1 MPETNKVIAH
11 YLTGE
16 LVKGTTHD
24 FFPTR
29 QTFHIDPVNG
39 AETVE
44 IVCKALKALFF
55 VRDFAGS
62 PRRNDI
68 PGFISGPG
76 ETAHG
81 KKVAVRFKDGE
92 LLCGYTLTYL
102 PGREGLFVFPADP
115 QSNNLR
121 VYALTT
127 ATTAIKVG
135 PAAEAL
141 AQQTLSSGKTARS

>member
-1 MPETNKVIAH
+1 MSEANKVIAH
-11 YLTGE
+11 YLTGD

-29 QTFHIDPVNG
+29 PTFHIDPVNG
-39 AETVE
+39 TGTVE
-44 IVCKALKALFF
+44 VTCKSLKALFF
-55 VRDFAGS
+55 VREFAGS
-62 PRRNDI
+62 PRRSDV
-68 PGFISGPG
+68 PGFISGPS

-121 VYALTT
+121 VYVLTT

-141 AQQTLSSGKTARS
+141 AQQVLPSGKAAR

>member
-1 MPETNKVIAH
+1 MPEINKVVAH
-11 YLTGE
+11 YLAGE

-29 QTFHIDPVNG
+29 PTFHIDPADGSGKIEVVG
-39 AETVE
+39 
-44 IVCKALKALFF
+44 KALKALFF

-68 PGFISGPG
+68 PGFISGPS
-76 ETAHG
+76 ETSHG

-92 LLCGYTLTYL
+92 LLCGYTLTYT
-102 PGREGLFVFPADP
+102 PSREGFFVFPADP

-121 VYALTT
+121 AYVLTG
-127 ATTAIKVG
+127 ATTTIKVG

-141 AQQTLSSGKTARS
+141 ALQSLQGGKAAR

>member
-1 MPETNKVIAH
+1 MQEANRVIAH

-29 QTFHIDPVNG
+29 PTFHIEPVNG
-39 AETVE
+39 NENIE
-44 IVCKALKALFF
+44 IPCKSLKALFF

-76 ETAHG
+76 ETTHG
-81 KKVAVRFKDGE
+81 KKIAVRFKDGE
-92 LLCGYTLTYL
+92 ILCGYTLTYS
-102 PGREGLFVFPADP
+102 PEREGFFVFPSDA

-121 VYALTT
+121 AYVLTAAT
-127 ATTAIKVG
+127 ATIKMG

-141 AQQTLSSGKTARS
+141 AQGAPSGEAAR

>member
-1 MPETNKVIAH
+1 MQDANKVIAH

-29 QTFHIDPVNG
+29 PTFHIELVNG
-39 AETVE
+39 NENIE
-44 IVCKALKALFF
+44 IPCKSLKALFF

-62 PRRNDI
+62 PRRNNI

-81 KKVAVRFKDGE
+81 KKITVRFKDGE
-92 LLCGYTLTYL
+92 LLCGYTLTYS
-102 PGREGLFVFPADP
+102 PEREGFFVFPSDA

-121 VYALTT
+121 VYVLVASTT
-127 ATTAIKVG
+127 TIKTG

-141 AQQTLSSGKTARS
+141 ARQALQSGEAAR